1 MVKFIEQ
8 INIYRESTPI
18 LTILNN
24 NSNNGMFHTNLG
36 VPFFYD
42 MRFWVEIK
50 NDNFMGP
57 LLAKTLT
64 GQIPLLVCSQRH

>member
-1 MVKFIEQ
+1 
-8 INIYRESTPI
+8 
-18 LTILNN
+18 
-24 NSNNGMFHTNLG
+24 MFHTNLD

-64 GQIPLLVCSQRH
+64 GQIPLMVCSQRH